1 MIRIKAILACMLA
14 SLFFLTAC
22 QTATSKKA
30 GLSPAEIA
38 VLKKEGFVQ
47 SAEGWEFSAS
57 EKLLFGSDEAVLT
70 QSARQTVERIA
81 RLLISMEIL
90 NLRVDGH
97 TDTTGSQTYND
108 QLSLRRAQAVAEAI
122 ETAGMPSGGMKVR
135 GLGSR
140 MPVVSNQTA
149 EGRAQNRRV
158 VLVIAG
164 D

>member
-1 MIRIKAILACMLA
+1 MTRIRTILVCMLA

-22 QTATSKKA
+22 QSFTGKKA

-38 VLKKEGFVQ
+38 TLKNEGFVQ

-57 EKLLFGSDEAVLT
+57 EKLLFGSDEAILT

-81 RLLISMEIL
+81 RLLVSMEIL
-90 NLRVDGH
+90 SVRIDGH
-97 TDTTGSQTYND
+97 TDTTGNQTYND

-122 ETAGMPSGGMKVR
+122 ETAGMPSRGTKVR

-140 MPVVSNQTA
+140 MPVASNQTA